1 VTYWLVM
8 VVIGWTEMVELE
20 KIGPFNSLST
30 CLSVEKLIMDGMASV
45 HNKSQCVEIKER
57 KHG

>member
-1 VTYWLVM
+1 
-8 VVIGWTEMVELE
+8 MVEIE